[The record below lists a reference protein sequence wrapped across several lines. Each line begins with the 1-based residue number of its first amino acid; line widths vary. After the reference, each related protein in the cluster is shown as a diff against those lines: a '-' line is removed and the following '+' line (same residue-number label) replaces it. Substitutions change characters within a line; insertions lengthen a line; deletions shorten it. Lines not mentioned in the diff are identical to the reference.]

1 MNELLGRAKRRRLW
15 LLPAHLLLSAFAGL
29 ALLLPACAT
38 WDGHFSILGYT
49 TQPNYDLRFKSISVQ
64 VFKNHTPWTVTPA
77 PGMEMDLTRAVVRE
91 IELKTPYKVI
101 PYDADT
107 ELRGTIQIITKG
119 LLNYNPLNEIREGE
133 MTMVVEL
140 IWRDRRTGE
149 VLTKAPRR
157 PGAPREEELRE
168 PLLAPGSVLPPGSRP
183 IGVPTA
189 PTPETTGGIP
199 VPDNQVEEEI
209 IDPLTR
215 KKAIPVIVRSVA
227 QYRPELGESITSA
240 FQKNI
245 DRMAVQIVS
254 AMEKGW

>member
-1 MNELLGRAKRRRLW
+1 LLARSPCRKRW
-15 LLPAHLLLSAFAGL
+15 LLPVHLLLSAVAGI
-29 ALLLPACAT
+29 ALFLPACAT

-49 TQPNYDLRFKSISVQ
+49 TQPNYDLRFKTISVQ
-64 VFKNHTPWTVTPA
+64 VFRNRTPWTVTPA
-77 PGMEMDLTRAVVRE
+77 VGMEMDLTRAIVRE
-91 IELKTPYKVI
+91 IELKTPYKVVSC
-101 PYDADT
+101 DGDT
-107 ELRGTIQIITKG
+107 ELRGSIMAVTKG
-119 LLNYNPLNEIREGE
+119 ILNYNPLNEIREGE
-133 MTMVVEL
+133 TTMVVEL

-189 PTPETTGGIP
+189 PTPETTGGFA
-199 VPDNQVEEEI
+199 PDNQVEEEI
-209 IDPLTR
+209 IDPQTR
-215 KKAIPVIVRSVA
+215 KKAVPVIVRSVA
-227 QYRPELGESITSA
+227 QYRPELGESLTTA

-245 DRMAVQIVS
+245 DRLAVQIVF